1 MSSGKR
7 ESVML
12 FCISPISRMYLEPI
26 GHYEPDVIHV
36 FIGNRKDAASV
47 LARDV
52 YGSSRDDISCGRI
65 IEHPVDDSDYNEVL
79 GCIIDVLNELHRR
92 YGKDLDAYINIS
104 SGTPE
109 FSAAGMFAS
118 MLPLSA
124 IAFKVDVGYDLPSD
138 ELSRIIA
145 SLNGSAKISDPERVT
160 GLKNDRPND
169 EMIVFLRIVD
179 DILRESRY
187 PKYRKIIDRLK
198 DEDAWSYDPE
208 RKSGYG
214 RTSLEEKEERYLKRH
229 YIAIALENGWLE
241 KPSDRTMVLTDS
253 GRAYISVF
261 RPEPVRNRIAGSRA
275 KLSCEMEDRCMP
287 EEPTMCNVMNCCDIE
302 EPSAGSN
309 TVTFVSRDKRYTFN
323 IQMDQHYQHSGHS

>member
-1 MSSGKR
+1 
-7 ESVML
+7 ML
-12 FCISPISRMYLEPI
+12 FCISPMSRMYLEPI
-26 GHYEPDVIHV
+26 GHYEPDEIHV
-36 FIGNRKDAASV
+36 FIGNRKDSASA
-47 LARDV
+47 LARDL
-52 YGSSRDDISCGRI
+52 YGSSKKDISCGRI
-65 IEHPVDDSDYNEVL
+65 VEHPVDDSDYNEVL
-79 GCIIDVLNELHRR
+79 GSVIDVLNGLHRT

-124 IAFKVDVGYDLPSD
+124 IAFKVDVGYDLSD
-138 ELSRIIA
+138 ERLSEILGI
-145 SLNGSAKISDPERVT
+145 LNGSARISEPERVT

-179 DILRESRY
+179 DILSESKY

-198 DEDAWSYDPE
+198 DADAWSYDPE

-241 KPSDRTMVLTDS
+241 KPSDRTMELTDS

-261 RPEPVRNRIAGSRA
+261 RPKPVRNKMAGCKAMLSREA
-275 KLSCEMEDRCMP
+275 EDRCMP
-287 EEPTMCNVMNCCDIE
+287 EAPVLCSAVAPRDIG
-302 EPSAGSN
+302 EPSDASN